1 MKIAV
6 IGAGAMGS
14 MLGAYLQAGGAD
26 VTLVVRRREPADVL
40 TSPGLTMKRY
50 TESTE
55 DGNGPVPMKAS
66 VGTDGL
72 EVMDAVL
79 LMVKGPDT
87 KAAIESASA
96 VIGPETKVVTLQNG
110 IGAADII
117 AETVPKENIYYGC
130 LNMSAIMEAP
140 GVLTAGLFGTTN
152 VYLGSVVR
160 DAAQRAFGEEFCGL
174 LRAGGVTAE
183 YTEDIDREVWNKM
196 LINIAVNASCGLVR
210 LRGGEAGE
218 DQQFVLLAVDMV
230 KEAIAVAGKCGVA
243 LDFGYFM
250 TQVLPSA
257 RKTSGKHYPSMAQ
270 DMMITRTRTEIEFLN
285 GAVERLGAKHGVPTP
300 VNTTIARLVRT
311 IEHNYDKQYRPTA
324 ETAKRGGAFLVE
336 IEEKFC
342 KGCGFCVKYCP
353 KGVLALQ
360 KERSRKGYF
369 PAKAAAPGNCIGC
382 LSCTAVCPEAAIRI
396 RKEA

>member
-26 VTLVVRRREPADVL
+26 VTLVVRRRELADVL

-50 TESTE
+50 TEGAA
-55 DGNGPVPMKAS
+55 DAPVPMKAS
-66 VGTDGL
+66 TGTDGL

-87 KAAIESASA
+87 KAAIEGASA

-110 IGAADII
+110 IGNTDII

-152 VYLGSVVR
+152 VFLGSVVR
-160 DAAQRAFGEEFCGL
+160 GAAQEAFGEAFCGY
-174 LRAGGVTAE
+174 LRAGGATAE
-183 YTEDIDREVWNKM
+183 YTKDIDREVWNKL

-270 DMMITRTRTEIEFLN
+270 DMMITHSRTEIEFLN
-285 GAVERLGAKHGVPTP
+285 GAVERLGNAHGVPTP

-311 IEHNYDKQYRPTA
+311 IEHNYDKQYMPA
-324 ETAKRGGAFLVE
+324 AGAAKSGPAFLVE
-336 IEEKFC
+336 IEDKFC

-353 KGVLALQ
+353 KGVLALR

-369 PAKAAAPGNCIGC
+369 PAKAAAPENCTGC

>member
-14 MLGAYLQAGGAD
+14 VLGAYLQAGGAD
-26 VTLVVRRREPADVL
+26 VTLVVRRRELAEVL
-40 TSPGLTMKRY
+40 SSPGLSIKRY
-50 TESTE
+50 TGGA
-55 DGNGPVPMKAS
+55 DGAAPVPMKAS

-87 KAAIESASA
+87 KAAIESAPA

-110 IGAADII
+110 VGAVDII
-117 AETVPKENIYYGC
+117 AETAPKENIFYGC

-152 VYLGSVVR
+152 VFLGSVVR
-160 DAAQRAFGEEFCGL
+160 GAAQKAFGEEFCAL

-196 LINIAVNASCGLVR
+196 LMNIAVNASCGLVR

-230 KEAIAVAGKCGVA
+230 KEAIAVAGKCGVP

-257 RKTSGKHYPSMAQ
+257 RKTSGRHYPSMAQ
-270 DMMITRTRTEIEFLN
+270 DMMITRSRTEIEFLN
-285 GAVERLGAKHGVPTP
+285 GAVERLGAKYGVPTP

-311 IEHNYDKQYRPTA
+311 IEHNYDRQYMPAAAARS
-324 ETAKRGGAFLVE
+324 GGAFLVE

-353 KGVLALQ
+353 KGVLALR

-369 PAKAAAPGNCIGC
+369 PAECVSPGNCIGC
-382 LSCTAVCPEAAIRI
+382 LSCAAVCPEAAIRI
-396 RKEA
+396 QKEA